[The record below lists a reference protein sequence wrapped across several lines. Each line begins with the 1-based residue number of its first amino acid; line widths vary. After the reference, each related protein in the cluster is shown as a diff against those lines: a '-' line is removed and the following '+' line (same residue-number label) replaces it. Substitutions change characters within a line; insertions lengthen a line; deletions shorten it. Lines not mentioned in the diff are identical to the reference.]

1 MKMSEKTYDV
11 LKYIAQIVLPALATL
26 VIAVFSLC
34 GIPYGD
40 VISGVIVS
48 VDTFLGS
55 LLRLSS
61 DKYYS
66 DEDTSDET

>member
-1 MKMSEKTYDV
+1 MTMSGKTYDV

-26 VIAVFSLC
+26 VITVFSLC
-34 GIPYGD
+34 SIPYGEI
-40 VISGVIVS
+40 VSGVIVA

-55 LLRLSS
+55 LLKLSS

-66 DEDTSDET
+66 EEFDVAE